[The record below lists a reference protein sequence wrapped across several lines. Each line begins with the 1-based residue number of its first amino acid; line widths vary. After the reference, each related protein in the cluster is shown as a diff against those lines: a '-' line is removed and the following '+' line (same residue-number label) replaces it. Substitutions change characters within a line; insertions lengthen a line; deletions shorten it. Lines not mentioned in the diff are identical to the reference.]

1 MNLKVPQKH
10 QETII
15 CILVFALCPLA
26 FFFSR
31 SATWILTI
39 GGIFGFL
46 VVKKTI
52 FHIISHPFLLGALSL
67 IAFGG
72 LSSLWSVD
80 PLTSLS
86 LTVRLFGNFI
96 LGISWCALLLQQP
109 SESIQKILHFLIVGV
124 CVAALLLLA
133 DYLLHNPWQ
142 SLLNI
147 SSAKAFVPLAI
158 MLTIAAWPIAVWLS
172 EKHNSV
178 VSVLFLIGIAILL
191 LIIDCDT
198 APLAILI
205 GLIAAGISCRWIPLT
220 ARFGQIISTI
230 FIMSLPFMI
239 GTYLTSE
246 RIHQVNEKIH
256 VFSHIHR
263 LYTWQNISQ
272 KIEKKW
278 ALGYGLDTSRH
289 ETVGGEM
296 KNWPLKKHN
305 GEKIF
310 IYTKAIPMHPHNA
323 PLQWWLELGI
333 VGALLGAFINYQCLE
348 YVKSMQDR
356 IKAALT
362 LGLFINVS
370 FIAYVNLGFWQN
382 WWLSSLWILG
392 GLMISLVRSNRLE
405 HSTK

>member
-1 MNLKVPQKH
+1 MSLTALQKQ
-10 QETII
+10 QETVI

-31 SATWILTI
+31 SATWVLTI
-39 GGIFGFL
+39 GGVLGFL
-46 VVKKTI
+46 MARKSI
-52 FHIISHPFLLGALSL
+52 FSIISRPFLLSILSL

-72 LSSLWSVD
+72 LSSIWSVD

-86 LTVRLFGNFI
+86 LTARLLGNFI
-96 LGISWCALLLQQP
+96 LGVSWCALLLQQS
-109 SESIQKILHFLIVGV
+109 SEAIQKILRFLIAGV
-124 CVAALLLLA
+124 CVAAILLLG

-142 SLLNI
+142 NLLHI

-158 MLTIAAWPIAVWLS
+158 MLTIAAWPIALWFS
-172 EKHNSV
+172 EKCNPF
-178 VSVLFLIGIAILL
+178 VSIFFLIVVAVLL

-198 APLAILI
+198 APLAIII
-205 GLIAAGISCRWIPLT
+205 GLIAGGISYRWISLT
-220 ARFGQIISTI
+220 ARFGQIISTL

-278 ALGYGLDTSRH
+278 VLGYGLDTSRH

-296 KNWPLKKHN
+296 KNWPLTKHN
-305 GEKIF
+305 GERIF

-333 VGALLGAFINYQCLE
+333 IGALLGAFINYQCLG
-348 YVKSMQDR
+348 YIRSLQDHM
-356 IKAALT
+356 KAALT

-392 GLMISLVRSNRLE
+392 GLMIAFVRSNRFE
-405 HSTK
+405 HSEN

>member
-1 MNLKVPQKH
+1 MSLTALQKQ
-10 QETII
+10 QETVI

-31 SATWILTI
+31 SATWVLTI
-39 GGIFGFL
+39 GGVLGFL
-46 VVKKTI
+46 IARKSI
-52 FHIISHPFLLGALSL
+52 FSIFSHPFLLSILSL

-72 LSSLWSVD
+72 LSSIWSVD

-86 LTVRLFGNFI
+86 LTARLLGNFI
-96 LGISWCALLLQQP
+96 LGVSWCALLLQQS
-109 SESIQKILHFLIVGV
+109 SESIQRILRFLIAGV
-124 CVAALLLLA
+124 CVAAILLLG

-142 SLLNI
+142 NLLHI

-158 MLTIAAWPIAVWLS
+158 MLTITAWPIALWFS
-172 EKHNSV
+172 EKCNPF
-178 VSVLFLIGIAILL
+178 VSIFFLIVVAVLL

-198 APLAILI
+198 APLAIII
-205 GLIAAGISCRWIPLT
+205 GLIAGGISYRWIPLT
-220 ARFGQIISTI
+220 ARFGQIISTV

-278 ALGYGLDTSRH
+278 VLGYGLDTSRH

-296 KNWPLKKHN
+296 KNWPLTKHN
-305 GEKIF
+305 GERIF

-333 VGALLGAFINYQCLE
+333 IGALLGAFINYQCLG
-348 YVKSMQDR
+348 YIRSLQDHM
-356 IKAALT
+356 KAALT

-392 GLMISLVRSNRLE
+392 GLMIAFVRSNRF
-405 HSTK
+405 